1 MAPRSAAQSLYPHLP
16 TAAREPV
23 KQSTPTLAESMWP
36 SLSREAK
43 AKEASQAWEREWVRK
58 EQKASTARTVERLR
72 QINERLARERG
83 R

>member
-16 TAAREPV
+16 SAEREPV
-23 KQSTPTLAESMWP
+23 KQSGRSVADALWP

-43 AKEASQAWEREWVRK
+43 AKEAD
-58 EQKASTARTVERLR
+58 ERLWEAICKR
-72 QINERLARERG
+72 QRDNFLRGWRERERG